1 VSVDAVGAGAGFDLV
16 AVAGSSDL
24 AGFLAP
30 VGEVGLPTQAG
41 LSEGSDSLPSV
52 ADFEAVM
59 LAASELCGEVIAEV
73 SGHSL
78 VGDTPGEVRDDFE
91 ETVSDLN
98 GGIDGGY
105 SPADFG
111 FGPLPSAL
119 VDLIKSAT
127 PAQLAEMCSDLEGG
141 IGLPLGRAVNLNAGA
156 SEHHGDGRDLG
167 RLAAQDGQDLKPST
181 EVSTDQE
188 GVVQVQRVV
197 GRDSDV
203 IVHLSRGI
211 MDAARDVASSEG
223 ANEVLLGAPRMREVW
238 KQVFSNVS
246 VALER
251 GSGQEA
257 GLESTQNLNDS
268 STEGAVRLSQKQ
280 VPSFGLEAGLESK
293 DGVTGAPLA
302 RMADVTLA
310 VAARQTLQL
319 SERGVSFGD
328 LSNATQ
334 MLAGGAGKSQIPD
347 TPVASLP
354 VLDASG
360 RDASALTSGESSGE
374 VISGEGLR
382 DFTREGLQSFRSGE
396 EGDSTQEKA
405 SPNGGRSDLVAGVPR
420 ERSASDQ
427 DRGAETAGRE
437 SGGRGGKSPS
447 QEIAVGWHGR
457 KVVAEPLSTV
467 SGQRQ
472 AEFHLRGATVGEV
485 ELNQQGEIGQIG
497 GDGTSSMTA
506 FTLVQR
512 SVGFHRGA
520 GVGEARAGQSASN
533 VERVAGEVWSRLADS
548 VARVRADRGALRV
561 EIELPQG
568 MSVEVE
574 LRGVSG
580 GVNAVFRVGDS
591 GLRQTLETMWS
602 VLPRSEKVSALD
614 LTDVS
619 FERGSS
625 RGSGDLDSRGGR
637 EGAEQGRQERF
648 EGDVRDFEGKS
659 SEKKRR
665 LGTPEATKSPASIAS
680 RGFRRVE

>member
-1 VSVDAVGAGAGFDLV
+1 MSVDAVGAGAGFDLV

-111 FGPLPSAL
+111 FGPLPPAL

-141 IGLPLGRAVNLNAGA
+141 IGLPLGRAIYLNAGA
-156 SEHHGDGRDLG
+156 SEHHGDGSDLG

-181 EVSTDQE
+181 EISTDQE
-188 GVVQVQRVV
+188 GGVQRVV

-203 IVHLSRGI
+203 IFHLSRGI

-246 VALER
+246 VALEG
-251 GSGQEA
+251 GSAQESA
-257 GLESTQNLNDS
+257 LESTQNLNDF

-280 VPSFGLEAGLESK
+280 VPTFGLEAGLESK

-302 RMADVTLA
+302 RMTDVTLA

-334 MLAGGAGKSQIPD
+334 MLAGGAGKSQMPD
-347 TPVASLP
+347 TLVASLP
-354 VLDASG
+354 VFDVSG
-360 RDASALTSGESSGE
+360 RDVSALTSGGPSMEVTSG
-374 VISGEGLR
+374 GGLQ

-396 EGDSTQEKA
+396 EGDSTQEKG

-427 DRGAETAGRE
+427 DRGADTAGKE
-437 SGGRGGKSPS
+437 SGGRGGKSPN

-472 AEFHLRGATVGEV
+472 AEFHLRRATVGEF

-497 GDGTSSMTA
+497 GDGPSSMTA

-520 GVGEARAGQSASN
+520 GVGEARAGQSASS

-659 SEKKRR
+659 SEKKRK
-665 LGTPEATKSPASIAS
+665 LGTPEATESPASIAS